1 MSATPQTPATGT
13 STRMTAGAAS
23 MVYVDTSTSAQ
34 CRQGYDPTGLD
45 VSNCGAI
52 LAAEAATI
60 NITNPPVTPTM
71 IQLDKM
77 PAAVRSNVEACN
89 AEGASCKFLA
99 FDFDNNEAKRAP
111 TLSHVINTRETTV
124 HNSGIFYKEG
134 GKPPTFNTLPGYIF
148 DPTFS
153 YDPSGRNPTMSTV
166 IDERYCARY
175 CDSDTACVGFNYQ
188 PIIRKCT
195 VFTNAGVEADTYV
208 DGVVSFT
215 KETIAK
221 TAAGADPPGTNLV
234 NSGLWCGSAEQVAA
248 CNADIS
254 NVIQNS
260 NITAFSTADL
270 EACAACPG
278 KTVAKTGSSTWAVT
292 NEIETTVIST
302 NPVDTISRL
311 AYSTTGRVTSSI
323 LLVPGKFYK
332 LSPYV
337 PSSAFVAKTCLFMKN
352 VPYYTVV
359 GAAGATQTTPATN
372 GNNRF
377 LMSGVYY
384 TIPPGVYTGPQ
395 FVSALNT
402 VGTSGTFRFDEAA
415 NCYEWSSPINAFLD
429 EPAVLTLLGFK
440 RMTSGTVIRGQQL
453 PPDDNGGFMTYYSH
467 KIADSQLSASGSS
480 QYTAGLATKNMFV
493 LATLGSNASE
503 TTGVDESYT
512 DSQRRF
518 TPITVDYVDNG
529 IILLDVVSGEY
540 MIPAAD
546 DSRTTTMPDKYSA
559 SYNALIVRVAEASFQ
574 DFVNELTA
582 INAEQ
587 PMIIRKT
594 LTDEPY
600 MIDPTPDGGD
610 PPYREADPSYFQIQ
624 QFPSMETYSS
634 YLAANPT
641 WKQYIDSRPLLNAG
655 MYNQQGVGSSSST
668 STYSL
673 DMRSKTLVKAANF
686 WNTVRF
692 SERVEIADPTYG
704 CADPNDKGAS
714 YTGGECMR
722 VVGTQ
727 TSGAPVAPGDI
738 ASGIVSFCEL
748 CAAGS
753 YSSRTNFKTICATQ
767 PTNSRVKT
775 WCTSCT
781 PGDYCPAGSGSNV
794 DCPVDFYCPT
804 PSQKIE
810 CPAGFFC
817 GPRTVTPTPCIAGD
831 YCPAHSNVAR
841 DCEAGSYC
849 ESVVQNGVTQWG
861 TKQVQCPAGYYCIR
875 RSTDK
880 VACPNTGDVAYY
892 CPPGTRSL
900 NQCPGGFICSDTSTI
915 TPCTAGHVC
924 PYGSRTALPCLG
936 DTYFLPQVLTNIQ
949 GILQNQVNVN
959 APFVQCYACPTG
971 TTANSDNTGC
981 VCPDANL
988 RWSPYN
994 NKCIADCPIGQ
1005 SANATGL
1012 SCAACADNTY
1022 APVTGLPSC
1031 MPCATNF
1038 RSTHNSNK
1046 SGCTCTETIDNGTL
1060 TWDPKWNRCKVV
1072 CTAGTHV
1079 PYWARCV
1086 PRQTG
1091 AIAIGPAGGTPIPE
1105 EIWECGD
1112 GTNNQWGEKDK
1123 KICYRGSDHR
1133 DCAAG
1138 PAQNFYC
1145 PSGWSH
1151 NGGGNWDCQDADRN
1165 LSCMRGGIVTKHSCS
1180 SSGCWTASYSYKG
1193 KSLCPVGSTYTAA
1206 DRTCH
1211 IAATE
1216 TTVFGNAGSAS
1227 YNPTTGAYVA
1237 YSCPTDFTA
1246 STTNPKDCVKAAQ
1259 ACPTGFSGPYCN
1271 IPPASIHATSSNGFD
1286 KTQYDVS
1293 CVFSGGTNKDCY
1305 TCNKEYPAYLGPYY
1319 DPAWPSLWKMRC
1331 DISSASLTNPYEV
1344 SPWGN
1349 DSDTPMLDAL
1359 GNIMQSSIVTQTLRS
1374 IAPPLPDPTIPCPAG
1389 TYMPTRGP
1397 GAGQGDPFQGPVT
1410 IVNGIYS
1417 GNCIKCDTGN
1427 YCNRGYAAQIP
1438 CPAGFK
1444 CPTPDV
1450 MTRCVAPEICPEG
1463 QAIPRACR
1471 AGYYCPST
1479 LVVQEIPCPAGS
1491 YCPLG
1496 ATAPLL
1502 CNTGEYC
1509 APGSPAPADCPP
1521 GSYCRNPQT
1530 PPVSCRAGTYCPSR
1544 SAAEIPCPLGSYCP
1558 AGSGAA
1564 ITCAQG
1570 KYCPAGSSEQNDNCP
1585 AGFYCMTPSSMT
1597 ACPGG
1602 TYSTAIGATSAD
1614 TCKPCPAGF
1623 TCPYTGTVGSVYPLP
1638 VTRPFPCS
1646 PGQYCPEGSDTFAVC
1661 PPGWYCSTPDTKVQ
1675 CVNDTVCPTGSISMA
1690 PEPKVQVPSWGIET
1704 CRAICARGTGLP
1716 AAWNGATCVAVTTDP
1731 LQIPPPFP
1739 YTCESAPRTTV
1750 SCRCQRAYNFG
1761 WIV

>member
-1 MSATPQTPATGT
+1 MSTTPPASTGGP
-13 STRMTAGAAS
+13 RVTAGAAS
-23 MVYVDTSTSAQ
+23 MAYVDTSTSAQ
-34 CRQGYDPTGLD
+34 CRQGYDPIGLD

-60 NITNPPVTPTM
+60 NITNPPVPPVLV
-71 IQLDKM
+71 QLDKM
-77 PAAVRSNVEACN
+77 PAAVQSNVAACN
-89 AEGASCKFLA
+89 AAGDSCKFLA
-99 FDFDNNEAKRAP
+99 FDFDNNEAKMAP
-111 TLSHVINTRETTV
+111 TMSHIINTRETTV
-124 HNSGIFYKEG
+124 HNAGVFYKDG
-134 GKPPTFNTLPGYIF
+134 AKPPTFNTLPGYIF

-153 YDPSGRNPTMSTV
+153 YDPNGRNPKMSTV

-175 CDSDTACVGFNYQ
+175 CDNDAACIGFNYQ

-195 VFTNAGVEADTYV
+195 VFTNAGIEADTYV

-221 TAAGADPPGTNLV
+221 AAAGADPPGTNLV
-234 NSGLWCGSAEQVAA
+234 NTGLWCGSAEQVAA

-292 NEIETTVIST
+292 NEIETTVIT
-302 NPVDTISRL
+302 NTPVDTIGRL
-311 AYSTTGRVTSSI
+311 AYSTTGRATSNI
-323 LLVPGKFYK
+323 ALVPGKFYK

-352 VPYYTVV
+352 VPFYAVV
-359 GAAGATQTTPATN
+359 GSSPSGN

-377 LMSGVYY
+377 LMSGTYY
-384 TIPPGVYTGPQ
+384 AIPPGVYTGSQ
-395 FVSALNT
+395 FVTVLNT
-402 VGTSGTFRFDEAA
+402 LGTGGTFRFDEAA
-415 NCYEWSSPINAFLD
+415 NCYEWSSPVNAFLD
-429 EPAVLTLLGFK
+429 EPAALTLLGFK

-467 KIADSQLSASGSS
+467 AISESQFSASGTSRNTASASS
-480 QYTAGLATKNMFV
+480 KMFV

-503 TTGVDESYT
+503 TTGVDGSYR
-512 DSQRRF
+512 DSERRF
-518 TPITVDYVDNG
+518 TPIIVDYVDNG

-546 DSRTTTMPDKYSA
+546 DSKTTPMPNKYSA
-559 SYNALIVRVAEASFQ
+559 SYNALIIRVAEASFQ

-587 PMIIRKT
+587 PLIIRKT

-610 PPYREADPSYFQIQ
+610 PPYRAADPSYFQIQ
-624 QFPSMETYSS
+624 QFPSMDTYNS

-641 WKQYIDSRPLLNAG
+641 WKKYIESRQIITAG
-655 MYNQQGVGSSSST
+655 YYNGSVASSST
-668 STYSL
+668 TTI
-673 DMRSKTLVKAANF
+673 DMRSKTLVKAVNF

-727 TSGAPVAPGDI
+727 TSGAPVAAGAI
-738 ASGIVSFCEL
+738 ARGIVSFCEL

-753 YSSRTNFKTICATQ
+753 YSSRTNFKTICGTQ
-767 PTNSRVKT
+767 PTNSSVKT
-775 WCTSCT
+775 WCTSCV

-794 DCPVDFYCPT
+794 LCPVDFYCPT

-810 CPAGFFC
+810 CPAGSVC
-817 GPRTVTPTPCIAGD
+817 PAGSIRPTPCIAGD
-831 YCPAHSNVAR
+831 YCPAHSNVAA

-849 ESVVQNGVTQWG
+849 ESVDVNGVTIWG
-861 TKQVQCPAGYYCIR
+861 SKQVQCPAGHYCIR
-875 RSTDK
+875 RSTVK
-880 VACPNTGDVAYY
+880 VACPNTGDIAYY
-892 CPPGTRSL
+892 CPPGTRTL
-900 NQCPGGFICSDTSTI
+900 NQCPGGFICSDNSTI
-915 TPCTAGHVC
+915 TPCTAGSVC

-949 GILQNQVNVN
+949 GVLQNQVNVN
-959 APFVQCYACPTG
+959 APTIQCYSCPTG
-971 TTANSDNTGC
+971 TTANEDKTGC

-1005 SANATGL
+1005 SADATGL
-1012 SCAACADNTY
+1012 SCKACADNTY

-1031 MPCATNF
+1031 MPCARNF
-1038 RSTHNSNK
+1038 TSTHNADK
-1046 SGCTCTETIDNGTL
+1046 SGCTCTETITDGTL
-1060 TWDPKWNRCKVV
+1060 EWDPKWNRCKVV
-1072 CTAGTHV
+1072 CKAGTHV
-1079 PYWARCV
+1079 PYWSRCF

-1091 AIAIGPAGGTPIPE
+1091 AIAVSPAGGSPTPE
-1105 EIWECGD
+1105 EVWSCGD
-1112 GTNNQWGEKDK
+1112 GSNNHWGEKDK
-1123 KICYRGSDHR
+1123 MVCYRGSDHKN
-1133 DCAAG
+1133 CALG
-1138 PAQNFYC
+1138 PNQDFYC
-1145 PSGWSH
+1145 PSGWSK
-1151 NGGGNWDCQDADRN
+1151 NGGGNWDCQDKGRN
-1165 LSCMRGGIVTKHSCS
+1165 LSCYRGAIVTGHSCS
-1180 SSGCWTASYSYKG
+1180 STGCWTASYSYKG
-1193 KSLCPVGSTYTAA
+1193 KSLCPVGSTYVPT
-1206 DRTCH
+1206 DNKCH
-1211 IAATE
+1211 IAATA
-1216 TTVFGNAGSAS
+1216 TTRFGNAGTAS
-1227 YNPTTGAYVA
+1227 YNSTTGAYVA
-1237 YSCPTDFTA
+1237 YSCPPEFTA
-1246 STTNPKDCVKAAQ
+1246 STTDRTDCVKAPT

-1271 IPPASIHATSSNGFD
+1271 IPPASIHGVSSNGFD

-1293 CVFSGGTNKDCY
+1293 CVFSGGTNTDCY
-1305 TCNKEYPAYLGPYY
+1305 TCQKEFPAYLGPYY
-1319 DPAWPSLWKMRC
+1319 DTAWPSLWKMRC
-1331 DISSASLTNPYEV
+1331 DLSAASIANPNDV

-1349 DSDTPMLDAL
+1349 DSDTPLLDAS
-1359 GNIMQSSIVTQTLRS
+1359 GNIMMPSIVTQALRS
-1374 IAPPLPDPTIPCPAG
+1374 VAPPPPDPTIPCPAG
-1389 TYMPTRGP
+1389 SYMPARGP
-1397 GAGQGDPFQGPVT
+1397 GAGQGDPFQAPIT
-1410 IVNGIYS
+1410 LVNGLYP
-1417 GNCIKCDTGN
+1417 GNCIKCDVGN

-1438 CPAGFK
+1438 CPGGFK

-1450 MTRCVAPEICPEG
+1450 LIRCAAGEMCPEG
-1463 QAIPRACR
+1463 SANPRPCR
-1471 AGYYCPST
+1471 SGYYCPSAQ
-1479 LVVQEIPCPAGS
+1479 VVQEIPCPAGS
-1491 YCPLG
+1491 YCPQG
-1496 ATAPLL
+1496 STSPTL

-1509 APGSPAPADCPP
+1509 AEGSPAPSDCPP

-1530 PPVSCRAGTYCPSR
+1530 PPVTCRAGTYCPSR
-1544 SAAEIPCPLGSYCP
+1544 SAAEITCPLGSYCP
-1558 AGSGAA
+1558 AGSGSA

-1570 KYCPAGSSEQNDNCP
+1570 KYCPAGSSQQNDSCP
-1585 AGFYCMTPSSMT
+1585 AGFYCMTPASMT
-1597 ACPGG
+1597 ACPAG
-1602 TYSTAIGATSAD
+1602 TYSTAVGATSAD
-1614 TCKPCPAGF
+1614 TCKICPAGY
-1623 TCPYTGTVGSVYPLP
+1623 TCPYTGTIGSVYPLP
-1638 VTRPFPCS
+1638 VTRPIKCS

-1675 CVNDTVCPTGSISMA
+1675 CVNDTVCPTGSISMS

-1704 CRAICARGTGLP
+1704 CRAICARGGPGIP

-1739 YTCESAPRTTV
+1739 YTCESTPNTTV

-1761 WIV
+1761 WVV